1 MIGSYLY
8 MLSLLLIF
16 VLCACQY
23 CCFRQSNAH
32 DVTDAKQ
39 IKALTHENGS
49 AATSHSV
56 SSDLTATKHSPHMLS
71 QISNHLS
78 ISHQMNKTVHCYFD
92 SPETK
97 KLFNCMGDESID
109 VCLMRRIDVFE
120 SSLYRK
126 TPIKEM
132 SFIDQISLFFL
143 FRLLLILFGYVS
155 SNFRNCVN
163 ADDI

>member
-1 MIGSYLY
+1 
-8 MLSLLLIF
+8 
-16 VLCACQY
+16 
-23 CCFRQSNAH
+23 
-32 DVTDAKQ
+32 
-39 IKALTHENGS
+39 
-49 AATSHSV
+49 
-56 SSDLTATKHSPHMLS
+56 MLS

-120 SSLYRK
+120 SSLNRK